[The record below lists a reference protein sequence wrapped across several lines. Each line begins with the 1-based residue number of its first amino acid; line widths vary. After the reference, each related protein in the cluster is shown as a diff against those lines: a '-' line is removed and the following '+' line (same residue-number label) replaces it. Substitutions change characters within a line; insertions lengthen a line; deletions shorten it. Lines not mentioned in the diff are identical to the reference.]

1 MIRLRL
7 SRLLSQNPLPFRR
20 KRPNISSKE
29 TIAVRKVE
37 MALVAVEG
45 DKVEGGKVEGAALGL
60 LGTSSRTLTPIP

>member
-1 MIRLRL
+1 MMRLRL
-7 SRLLSQNPLPFRR
+7 SRLLFQNPLPLRR

-45 DKVEGGKVEGAALGL
+45 DKVEGAALGL
-60 LGTSSRTLTPIP
+60 LGTSSRTLTPIL